1 MAERYRSNFRP
12 QVIAEAGSFNPD
24 TIGSREQALKE
35 DSARKDKYADDF
47 LAQIKENQA
56 GERRDIER
64 QRLNAQQIGKDIE
77 SLGQFS
83 QTLAENLI
91 EAQEMRNK
99 GAEQRGLAMA
109 YEDGLPQEQI
119 DKFDADEAELQATDS
134 MARDASWAAQEQG
147 MPAST
152 ARQIRNLSGWEGY
165 GYARGMAE
173 QGALDYGSFM
183 AAAKRDQKISIEDA
197 DGNVK
202 EISYAEADTIPEKN
216 AWMAAARQQYLS
228 KFAGMNPVML
238 NKYLFPQM
246 KREEAKMDLQWE
258 ADQTAR
264 LEQERKDGAYADLLT
279 GKQQGNLGAAVMD
292 LLNNKAG
299 DFGGDL
305 GARKAVYDL
314 LKTGIENGV
323 FSQDDIVQMLGYEFT
338 NRNEKGNYN

>member
-1 MAERYRSNFRP
+1 
-12 QVIAEAGSFNPD
+12 
-24 TIGSREQALKE
+24 
-35 DSARKDKYADDF
+35 
-47 LAQIKENQA
+47 
-56 GERRDIER
+56 
-64 QRLNAQQIGKDIE
+64 
-77 SLGQFS
+77 
-83 QTLAENLI
+83 
-91 EAQEMRNK
+91 
-99 GAEQRGLAMA
+99 
-109 YEDGLPQEQI
+109 
-119 DKFDADEAELQATDS
+119 
-134 MARDASWAAQEQG
+134 
-147 MPAST
+147 
-152 ARQIRNLSGWEGY
+152 
-165 GYARGMAE
+165 
-173 QGALDYGSFM
+173 M

-305 GARKAVYDL
+305 GARKAVKEL
-314 LKTGIENGV
+314 IETGIKNGV
-323 FSQDDIVQMLGYEFT
+323 FTLEDVQQMMGYGFD
-338 NRNEKGNYN
+338 NRAGKPTTIGEQFARDFGGLEQLAIDQNLTDLQKR